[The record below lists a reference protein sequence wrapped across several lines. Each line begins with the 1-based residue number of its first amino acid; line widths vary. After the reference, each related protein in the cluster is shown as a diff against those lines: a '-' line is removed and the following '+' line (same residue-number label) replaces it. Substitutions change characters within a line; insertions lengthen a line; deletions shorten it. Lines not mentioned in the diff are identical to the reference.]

1 MNEVLES
8 KIKMLPTSPGVY
20 VMLDRSGQ
28 IIYVGKAKVLKNRVK
43 QYFYSTQKTEKV
55 AAMVSNIADFYYIIT
70 ESEIDALSLE
80 NNLIKK
86 HKPRYNILLKDDKT
100 YPYIKVDLKAKF
112 PTFTVTRKIK
122 RDGARYFGPFMGGVN
137 VKDTLEIINTAFM
150 IRTCQTVINPE
161 KPKRECLNYHI
172 GKCLAP
178 CAGKCTEKEYDERVR
193 LALDFLGGDD
203 EKVEE
208 ILKERMERC
217 SEIEEFELALSYRD
231 RLKMLDKIKLRRITA
246 LNRFVNADV
255 IAVATNGVYA
265 AINMLFIRSG
275 RMQGGKNF
283 AVSDAEEDNGERI
296 SSFITQYYASGVELP
311 DEIMI
316 SAPVQDAEALSGYFK
331 KEFSKSVRIY
341 VPERGDKR
349 KLVEMATENAED
361 YLEKEVDR
369 IKHKDDMTT
378 AACLKM
384 KKLLSLKNVPKR
396 IECYDISHISG
407 VDKVGSMVVFTD
419 GEADKTEYRRFR
431 IKTVEGSDDFAC
443 LKEVLSRRIS
453 KLGTDEEENFAKPDL
468 IVIDGGKGQL
478 SSVEEVFVEKGIT
491 DIDLISLAK
500 KEEEIFT
507 LSSPEPIVLP
517 RRDYCLRLLQRLRD
531 EAHRFAITYHRYTH
545 EKTNL
550 QSELTKIEGIG
561 EKKRKALIDKFGS
574 LENIKRASKEELKET
589 EGIGDKQADAVI
601 AYFHEKKGENDQ

>member
-20 VMLDRSGQ
+20 VMLDSSGQ

-349 KLVEMATENAED
+349 KLVEMAIENAED

-453 KLGTDEEENFAKPDL
+453 KLGTDEEEKFAKPDL

-478 SSVEEVFVEKGIT
+478 SSVEEVFVAKGIT

-507 LSSPEPIVLP
+507 LSSPEPIVLS

-531 EAHRFAITYHRYTH
+531 EAHRFAITYHRHTH

>member
-20 VMLDRSGQ
+20 VMLDSSGQ

-161 KPKRECLNYHI
+161 KPKRECLKYHI

-349 KLVEMATENAED
+349 KLVEMAIENAED

-453 KLGTDEEENFAKPDL
+453 KLGTDEEEKFAKPDL

-478 SSVEEVFVEKGIT
+478 SSVEEVFIAKGIT

-507 LSSPEPIVLP
+507 LSSPEPIVLS

-531 EAHRFAITYHRYTH
+531 EAHRFAITYHRHTH

>member
-1 MNEVLES
+1 MNDILES

-20 VMLDRSGQ
+20 VMLDETGK
-28 IIYVGKAKVLKNRVK
+28 IIYVGKAKILKNRVK

-100 YPYIKVDLKAKF
+100 YPYIKVDLKAAF
-112 PTFTVTRKIK
+112 PAFTVTRKVK

-137 VKDTLEIINTAFM
+137 VKDTLEIVNTAFM
-150 IRTCQTVINPE
+150 IRSCSAVIDPD

-178 CAGKCTEKEYDERVR
+178 CAGKCTKEEYDERVQG
-193 LALDFLGGDD
+193 ALDFLSGDD

-208 ILKERMERC
+208 ILKERMEKC

-231 RLKMLDKIKLRRITA
+231 KLKMLDKIKLRRITA

-255 IAVATNGVYA
+255 IAVTTNGVYS
-265 AINMLFIRSG
+265 AINALFIRSG

-283 AVSDAEEDNGERI
+283 ALTDAEESNSERI
-296 SSFITQYYASGVELP
+296 SSFIMQYYASGAEIP

-316 SAPVQDAEALSGYFK
+316 SEPVTDAEVIAAYFK
-331 KEFSKSVRIY
+331 KEFSKTVRIY

-349 KLVEMATENAED
+349 KLIAMATENAED

-384 KKLLSLKNVPKR
+384 KKVLSLSREPKR

-407 VDKVGSMVVFTD
+407 VDKVGSMVVFEN
-419 GEADKTEYRRFR
+419 GEAAKNEYRRFR
-431 IKTVEGSDDFAC
+431 MKTVEGSDDFAC
-443 LKEVLSRRIS
+443 LKEVLSRRLK
-453 KLGTDEEENFAKPDL
+453 KLGTEEEEKFRKPDL

-478 SSVEEVFVEKGIT
+478 HSVKEVFDELGVT

-500 KEEEIFT
+500 REEEIFT
-507 LSSPEPIVLP
+507 LNSPDPVVLP
-517 RRDYCLRLLQRLRD
+517 RRDYVLRLLQRLRD
-531 EAHRFAITYHRYTH
+531 EAHRFAITYHRQTH

-550 QSELTKIEGIG
+550 RSELTKIDGIG
-561 EKKRKALIDKFGS
+561 EKKRKAIIGKFGS
-574 LENIKRASKEELKET
+574 LENVKRATEEELIEVD
-589 EGIGDKQADAVI
+589 GIGEKQARAVME
-601 AYFHEKKGENDQ
+601 YFSNQGDK

>member
-20 VMLDRSGQ
+20 VMLDKNGQ

-43 QYFYSTQKTEKV
+43 QYFYSTQKPEKV

-122 RDGARYFGPFMGGVN
+122 RDSARYFGPFMGGVN
-137 VKDTLEIINTAFM
+137 VKDTLEIVNTAFM
-150 IRTCQTVINPE
+150 IRTCSIVINPE

-203 EKVEE
+203 ERVEE

-231 RLKMLDKIKLRRITA
+231 KLKMLDKIKLKRITA

-265 AINMLFIRSG
+265 AINILFIRSG

-283 AVSDAEEDNGERI
+283 AVSDAEEDNGERL
-296 SSFITQYYASGVELP
+296 SSFITQYYATGVELP

-453 KLGTDEEENFAKPDL
+453 KLGTEEEEKFAKPDL

-478 SSVEEVFVEKGIT
+478 SSVEEVFLEKGIN

-531 EAHRFAITYHRYTH
+531 EAHRFAITYHRHTH

-561 EKKRKALIDKFGS
+561 VKKRKALIEKFGS

-589 EGIGDKQADAVI
+589 EGIGDKQAEAVI
-601 AYFHEKKGENDQ
+601 AYFHENKGDSNQ